1 MSRLSMNA
9 GHNRLGEET
18 SPYLLQHKDN
28 PVHWWPWSDAAFA
41 EAKARGVP
49 VLLSVGYSACHWC
62 HVMAHEC
69 FENAAIA
76 AEMNRSF
83 VNIKVD
89 REERPDVDAIYQ
101 KALALIGE
109 QGGWPL
115 TMFVSPDGKPFFGGT
130 YFPPAPAYGRP
141 SLPQVL
147 AHVEKVWRER
157 KDEVTAQGEE
167 LTQSIGA
174 AHPERL
180 RDGLSFALLEEAAVR
195 LLDYVDFAS
204 GGMNGAPKFP
214 MPFVFEF
221 LWRAFIR
228 TGNKRFEQAVITT
241 LAHLCEGGIYDH
253 LAGGFARYSTDS
265 AWLVPHFEKM
275 LYDNAQLIDL
285 MTLVWQHSK
294 DPLLAARV
302 RETVGWLS
310 RDMIGETGA
319 FTAAVDADSEGE
331 EGKFYI
337 WTEAEIDTL
346 LGADS
351 ALFKKAYG
359 VTPDGNWEG
368 HNILNRLHLIG
379 GAVNDD
385 AALANGRAA
394 LLAARTN
401 RVPPSRDDKILA
413 DWNGLTIAALAH
425 AGMAF
430 NESSWTSL
438 ACEVF
443 EAILRTMTWTD
454 ETGRK
459 RLGHSFCRGRLQ
471 TAAMLDD
478 YANMINAAL
487 ALHAATGAARYL
499 AHAETWIELTNALYW
514 DANDGGYFFTAA
526 DAHDLVL
533 RTKSAN
539 DSAVPSGNGGMVFA
553 LARIFYLTGKQAY
566 RIRAKST
573 VDALEVEAMKS
584 FPHGVTLL
592 NGFELLERAVQV
604 VIVGDRRAADT
615 TALLAALAGVS
626 VPNMVLDVV
635 LPETLLPDTHPAHGK
650 TAASGAATAYV
661 CRGPTC
667 SPPQTSVAGLIQALT
682 S

>member
-1 MSRLSMNA
+1 MNA
-9 GHNRLGEET
+9 GRNRLGEET

-69 FENAAIA
+69 FENPAIA
-76 AEMNRSF
+76 AEMNRGF

-115 TMFVSPDGKPFFGGT
+115 TMFIAPDGKPFFGGT
-130 YFPPAPAYGRP
+130 YFPPEPAYGRP

-147 AHVEKVWRER
+147 AHIEKVWRER
-157 KDEVTAQGEE
+157 KDEVAAHGDE
-167 LTQSIGA
+167 LTDSIGA

-180 RDGLSFALLEEAAVR
+180 RDGLSFPLLEEAAVR
-195 LLDYVDFAS
+195 LLDYVDFSA

-221 LWRAFIR
+221 LWRAFVR
-228 TGNKRFEQAVITT
+228 TGNPRFEQAVTTT

-253 LAGGFARYSTDS
+253 LAGGFARYSTDG

-285 MTLVWQHSK
+285 MTLVWRHNK
-294 DPLLAARV
+294 EPLLAARV
-302 RETVGWLS
+302 RETIAWLK
-310 RDMIGETGA
+310 RDMMGETGA
-319 FTAAVDADSEGE
+319 FTAAFDADSEGE

-337 WTEAEIDTL
+337 WTEAEIDAL
-346 LGADS
+346 LGPDA
-351 ALFKKAYG
+351 APFKKAYG
-359 VTPDGNWEG
+359 VTPGGNWEG
-368 HNILNRLHLIG
+368 HTILNRTHLIG
-379 GAVNDD
+379 TAVDD
-385 AALANGRAA
+385 EAALAKSRAA
-394 LLAARTN
+394 LLAARAK
-401 RVPPSRDDKILA
+401 RIPPARDDKILA
-413 DWNGLTIAALAH
+413 DWNGLTIAALAR
-425 AGMAF
+425 AGAAF
-430 NESSWTSL
+430 NEPAWIAL
-438 ACEVF
+438 ARETF
-443 EAILRTMTWTD
+443 EIVCRTMTWMD
-454 ETGRK
+454 AAGRK
-459 RLGHSFCRGRLQ
+459 RLGHSFCRDRLQ
-471 TAAMLDD
+471 NVAMLDD
-478 YANMINAAL
+478 YANMINAGL
-487 ALHAATGAARYL
+487 ALHAATGEASYL
-499 AHAETWIELTNALYW
+499 GQAESWIELANALYW
-514 DANDGGYFFTAA
+514 DDNDGGYFFTAA

-553 LARIFYLTGKQAY
+553 LARAFYLTGKQAY
-566 RIRAKST
+566 LMRAKST

-604 VIVGDRRAADT
+604 IIIGERTAEDT
-615 TALLAALAGVS
+615 NALLAALQETS
-626 VPNMVLDVV
+626 VPNLVLDVIR
-635 LPETLLPDTHPAHGK
+635 PGISLPDMHPAHGK

-667 SPPQTSVAGLIQALT
+667 SPPQTGAAGLIEALK

>member
-1 MSRLSMNA
+1 MNA
-9 GHNRLGEET
+9 DRNRLGEET

-41 EAKARGVP
+41 EAKSRNVP

-69 FENAAIA
+69 FEDAAIA
-76 AEMNRSF
+76 AKMNRGF

-115 TMFVSPDGKPFFGGT
+115 TMFVAPDGKPFFGGT
-130 YFPPAPAYGRP
+130 YFPPQPAYGRP

-147 AHVEKVWRER
+147 SYVEEVWRER
-157 KDEVTAQGEE
+157 KDEVDAHAHE

-180 RDGLSFALLEEAAVR
+180 RDGLSFPLLEEAAAR

-204 GGMNGAPKFP
+204 GGMTGAPKFP

-228 TGNKRFEQAVITT
+228 TGNPRFEQAVTTT

-253 LAGGFARYSTDS
+253 LAGGFARYSTDG

-275 LYDNAQLIDL
+275 LYDNAQLVDL
-285 MTLVWQHSK
+285 MTLVWQHNK

-302 RETVGWLS
+302 RETIDWLK

-319 FTAAVDADSEGE
+319 FTAALDADSEGE

-337 WTEAEIDTL
+337 WTEAEIDAL
-346 LGADS
+346 LGSDA
-351 ALFKKAYG
+351 AAFKKTYG
-359 VTPDGNWEG
+359 VTSDGNWEG
-368 HNILNRLHLIG
+368 HTILNRTHLIG
-379 GAVNDD
+379 GMAEDD
-385 AALANGRAA
+385 PTLAKNRAT
-394 LLAARTN
+394 LLAARAK
-401 RVPPSRDDKILA
+401 RIPPARDDKILA
-413 DWNGLTIAALAH
+413 DWNGLTITALAR

-430 NESSWTSL
+430 NEPAWIVL
-438 ACEVF
+438 ARETF
-443 EAILRTMTWTD
+443 ETIRRTMTWTD
-454 ETGRK
+454 AEGQK

-487 ALHAATGAARYL
+487 ALHAATSEASYL
-499 AHAETWIELTNALYW
+499 GQAEGWIELANTLYW
-514 DANDGGYFFTAA
+514 DDNDGGYFFTAA

-553 LARIFYLTGKQAY
+553 LARAFYLTGKQAY
-566 RIRAKST
+566 RMRAKST
-573 VDALEVEAMKS
+573 VDALEVEAMKN

-592 NGFELLERAVQV
+592 NGFELLEKAAQV
-604 VIVGDRRAADT
+604 VVIGDRAEDDT
-615 TALLAALAGVS
+615 KALLTALHSVS
-626 VPNMVLDVV
+626 VPNLVLDVIV
-635 LPETLLPDTHPAHGK
+635 PGTVFPDMHPAHGK
-650 TAASGAATAYV
+650 TAACGAATAYV

-667 SPPQTSVAGLIQALT
+667 SPPQISAAGLIQALK